1 MINIIPFNIVD
12 VHRAYSI
19 SQNIFLKILEPFT
32 LQQFNNII
40 MPTKLILDSNGWKI
54 EKLLVK
60 QASLFKNYV
69 LLLLFLYLIVIFISG
84 NSSMDLCAFAFI
96 SV

>member
-1 MINIIPFNIVD
+1 MINIIPFIIFD

-69 LLLLFLYLIVIFISG
+69 LLLLFLYLIVIFNSG
-84 NSSMDLCAFAFI
+84 NSPMGLYTFAFI